1 MKFKL
6 EELPKIVNN
15 LERLSQIDML
25 QTIAYRLQRNH
36 DKIESAYKSYMKSRA
51 KLERKYGK
59 YRTKKGNDI
68 LTLAFKDENAER
80 GKWQD
85 EKGHEVKDFIENPQ
99 LTYWEANNDDDMS
112 KFEDEVKSLNNTE
125 TEEIDVRTVKISE
138 LVKAEGGGQTAP
150 INIKPML
157 LGGLENMIVEG

>member
-25 QTIAYRLQRNH
+25 QTVAYRLQRNH
-36 DKIESAYKSYMKSRA
+36 DKIESAYKAYMKSRT

-59 YRTKKGNDI
+59 YKTKKDNEI

-85 EKGHEVKDFIENPQ
+85 DKGHEVKDFIENPQ
-99 LTYWEANNDDDMS
+99 LTYWEANNDEDMS
-112 KFEDEVKSLNNTE
+112 KYEDEVKGINNNE
-125 TEEIDVRTVKISE
+125 TEEIDIHTVKISE
-138 LVKAEGGGQTAP
+138 LVKAEGGGQTTP

-157 LGGLENMIVEG
+157 LSGLGNIIIEG